1 MFLGGWGIY
10 IFTCEQFDL
19 FTQSILK
26 KYVGFFCFNNQ
37 LGLILE
43 CMWGK
48 FQEIEWDKR
57 YGTLGSSEWS
67 LESIS

>member
-43 CMWGK
+43 CM
-48 FQEIEWDKR
+48 
-57 YGTLGSSEWS
+57 
-67 LESIS
+67 